1 MMVALTSILL
11 AFTLLLQ
18 TGVDAARAEVLGP
31 QTICF
36 RYSSFAL
43 DAGERIE
50 SEQMGIH
57 GVVVRI
63 EGPSG
68 SYQVSENE
76 AYRTP
81 TRLGT
86 RVYREG
92 DTSIFRSRARPYS
105 YAFVAPSEFSPE
117 QPTMIA
123 IISGDVLSGG
133 RRDASFYRR
142 LTVADPSRIRCDHS
156 YLYGFDAVL
165 GNVR

>member
-1 MMVALTSILL
+1 MVAAIPILL

-18 TGVDAARAEVLGP
+18 TGVDAPRAEVRGP
-31 QTICF
+31 KTICF

-50 SEQMGIH
+50 SEQMGLH

-81 TRLGT
+81 ARPGT
-86 RVYREG
+86 RVYQEG
-92 DTSIFRSRARPYS
+92 DTSIFRSRARPFS
-105 YAFVAPSEFSPE
+105 YAFFAPTGFSPDR
-117 QPTMIA
+117 PRMIA
-123 IISGDVLSGG
+123 VISGAVLSGG
-133 RRDASFYRR
+133 RGDASFYRR
-142 LTVADPSRIRCDHS
+142 LTIADPSRMRCDHS

>member
-1 MMVALTSILL
+1 MVAVPSILL
-11 AFTLLLQ
+11 AFTLFLQ
-18 TGVDAARAEVLGP
+18 TGVDAPRAEVRGP
-31 QTICF
+31 KTICF

-50 SEQMGIH
+50 GEQMGIH

-81 TRLGT
+81 ARLGT

-92 DTSIFRSRARPYS
+92 EVSIFRSRARPYS
-105 YAFVAPSEFSPE
+105 YAFVSPTASSPD
-117 QPTMIA
+117 QPRMIA
-123 IISGDVLSGG
+123 IISGDALSGG
-133 RRDASFYRR
+133 RSDASFYRR

-156 YLYGFDAVL
+156 YLYGFDAML

>member
-1 MMVALTSILL
+1 MVTVPSILL

-18 TGVDAARAEVLGP
+18 TGVDAPRAEVSGP
-31 QTICF
+31 KTVCF

-43 DAGERIE
+43 KAGERIVR
-50 SEQMGIH
+50 EQVGIH

-63 EGPSG
+63 EGPFG

-81 TRLGT
+81 ARLGT
-86 RVYREG
+86 RVSREG

-105 YAFVAPSEFSPE
+105 YAFVAPTEFSPD
-117 QPTMIA
+117 QPTMIGV
-123 IISGDVLSGG
+123 ISGDALSG
-133 RRDASFYRR
+133 RTNDASIYRR
-142 LTVADPSRIRCDHS
+142 LTIGDPSRVRCNHS

>member
-1 MMVALTSILL
+1 MVTLTSILV
-11 AFTLLLQ
+11 AVTLLSQ
-18 TGVDAARAEVLGP
+18 TGVDVPRAEVRGP
-31 QTICF
+31 KTICF

-43 DAGERIE
+43 IAGERIE
-50 SEQMGIH
+50 TEQMGIH

-81 TRLGT
+81 ARLGT

-92 DTSIFRSRARPYS
+92 DTSIFRSRARPYR
-105 YAFVAPSEFSPE
+105 YAFVAPTEFSPD
-117 QPTMIA
+117 QPRMIA
-123 IISGDVLSGG
+123 IISGDALSGG
-133 RRDASFYRR
+133 RSDASFYRR
-142 LTVADPSRIRCDHS
+142 LTVADPSGIRCDHS
-156 YLYGFDAVL
+156 YLYGFDTVL

>member
-1 MMVALTSILL
+1 MITVTSIFL
-11 AFTLLLQ
+11 AFNLLLQ
-18 TGVDAARAEVLGP
+18 TGGDVPRAEVRGP
-31 QTICF
+31 KTICF

-57 GVVVRI
+57 GVSVRI

-68 SYQVSENE
+68 SYQISENE
-76 AYRTP
+76 IYRTP
-81 TRLGT
+81 ARLGT

-92 DTSIFRSRARPYS
+92 ETSIFRSQARPYR
-105 YAFVAPSEFSPE
+105 YAFVAPTEFWPD
-117 QPTMIA
+117 QPRMIA
-123 IISGDVLSGG
+123 VISGDVLSGG
-133 RRDASFYRR
+133 RGDASVYRR
-142 LTVADPSRIRCDHS
+142 LTITDPSRIRCDHS

>member
-1 MMVALTSILL
+1 MVALTSMLL

-18 TGVDAARAEVLGP
+18 TRVDAPRAEVRGP
-31 QTICF
+31 KTICF
-36 RYSSFAL
+36 RHSSFAL
-43 DAGERIE
+43 NAGERIE
-50 SEQMGIH
+50 GEQVGTH

-76 AYRTP
+76 IYRTP
-81 TRLGT
+81 ARLGT

-92 DTSIFRSRARPYS
+92 DVSIFRSRAGPYS
-105 YAFVAPSEFSPE
+105 YAFVAPTEFSPD
-117 QPTMIA
+117 QPRILA
-123 IISGDVLSGG
+123 IISGEALSGG
-133 RRDASFYRR
+133 RSDASFYRR
-142 LTVADPSRIRCDHS
+142 LIVADPSRIRCDHS